1 MVGQPDRFPLRY
13 GGDMGLAVRAL
24 VRFAVEWTEEV
35 LPDLDTRPETLATE
49 VQALRFG
56 DLYVAAHGSELF
68 SSFSLDL
75 RRRWPHADLM
85 AEVYANDSLSYMPDA
100 HDVERC
106 TYAAAESPKFTG
118 HFPFTAE
125 SGGRLVDGMLAA
137 LEKSRRRQV
146 TPRGYSPPPASGV
159 GCPDQAGPAV
169 L

>member
-1 MVGQPDRFPLRY
+1 
-13 GGDMGLAVRAL
+13 
-24 VRFAVEWTEEV
+24 
-35 LPDLDTRPETLATE
+35 
-49 VQALRFG
+49 LRFG